1 MTTAIAS
8 APLPTRRLRR
18 GLIVS
23 GALLLVVALV
33 GALAG
38 RSTSSRSAS
47 TAGLLAPPRADAG
60 AGTRA
65 DAIARL
71 QARLRVAPRDARS
84 WAGLGSLYVEQAR
97 VTADPTWYPKA
108 DGAFA
113 RSLAIQP
120 ASNVDAL
127 IGRGMLANARHAF
140 AAGLRWGEQARAA
153 NPAGAAAYGVVGD
166 ALVELGR

>member
-1 MTTAIAS
+1 MTTVAAPT
-8 APLPTRRLRR
+8 PLPARRVPRVL
-18 GLIVS
+18 VVC
-23 GALLLVVALV
+23 GALLIVVALV
-33 GALAG
+33 GAFVG
-38 RSTSSRSAS
+38 RSTSSRPAA

-71 QARLRVAPRDARS
+71 QARLRIAPRDARS

-113 RSLAIQP
+113 HDLSP
-120 ASNVDAL
+120 
-127 IGRGMLANARHAF
+127 
-140 AAGLRWGEQARAA
+140 
-153 NPAGAAAYGVVGD
+153 
-166 ALVELGR
+166 